1 MSPRPRAASD
11 EQIFDAVTVVVSR
24 LGPIRLTLAD
34 IAGEVGVTAG
44 ALVQR
49 FGSKRELLLAASR
62 HGHRKVHDSF
72 AALRAAQPSPL
83 AALAAYAT
91 GMARVAGTPEEMAN
105 QLAFQDMELT
115 DPDFHEPA
123 LLYFLAERDEVRR
136 LLEDAVAAGELEE
149 GTDTARLARMFQA
162 VLSGG
167 RVLWAALREGSYDV
181 WVREDLDSLL
191 APYRP
196 KRKRRL
202 TASARASGPPG
213 PRKPR
218 GRRRG

>member
-11 EQIFDAVTVVVSR
+11 EQIFEAVTLVVSR

-34 IAGEVGVTAG
+34 IAAEVGITAG

-62 HGHRKVHDSF
+62 YGHRSVHDRF
-72 AALRAAQPSPL
+72 AALRAIHDSPL
-83 AALAAYAT
+83 EALAGYAT
-91 GMARVAGTPEEMAN
+91 ALPRVAGTPEEMAN
-105 QLAFQDMELT
+105 QLAFQDMDLT
-115 DPDFHEPA
+115 DPEFHEAA

-136 LLEDAVAAGELEE
+136 LLEDAVGAGELASE
-149 GTDTARLARMFQA
+149 TDTGRLARTFQA
-162 VLSGG
+162 VLKGG
-167 RVLWAALREGSYDV
+167 RVLWAALREGSYDA
-181 WVREDLDSLL
+181 WIREELDALL

-196 KRKRRL
+196 RRRRRL
-202 TASARASGPPG
+202 SASVRASGPPA

-218 GRRRG
+218 GSRRA